1 MDFGIAGRTAL
12 VLGSTGGLGH
22 AVAQRL
28 ADEGAHV
35 VVTGRR
41 GEVARDVAAHWPGS
55 VGLEVDLTAPSAVE
69 HLVTQ
74 ARDAVGEV
82 DILVLNSGG
91 PPPAQA
97 ADVTDAQLATAI
109 QNLLVRQFEL
119 VQAVLPGMRERKWGR
134 IVGIGS
140 SGIQAPLPNL
150 ALSNTGRAALAAYL
164 KTLAAETAA
173 DGVTV
178 NMVLPGRIAT
188 DRVASLD
195 QAAADRQGISSDEA
209 ARKSAATIPAGRY
222 GKPDEFGAAVAF
234 LASEP
239 AGYITGV
246 QLRVDGG
253 LVRGF

>member
-1 MDFGIAGRTAL
+1 VDFGIAGRTAL

-28 ADEGAHV
+28 AEENVNV

-41 GEVARDVAAHWPGS
+41 GERARDVASQWPGS
-55 VGLEVDLTAPSAVE
+55 VGLEVDLMAPDVVE
-69 HLVTQ
+69 HLVKKVQDT
-74 ARDAVGEV
+74 VGSI
-82 DILVLNSGG
+82 DILVLNSPG
-91 PPPAQA
+91 PPPAPA
-97 ADVTDAQLATAI
+97 TDVNDAQIATAI
-109 QNLLVRQFEL
+109 QTLLLRQVDLVR
-119 VQAVLPGMRERKWGR
+119 AVLPGMRSQKWGR

-188 DRVASLD
+188 DRLASLD
-195 QAAADRQGISSDEA
+195 QAAADRQGISSDEV
-209 ARKSAATIPAGRY
+209 ARRSAATIPAGRY
-222 GKPDEFGAAVAF
+222 GRPEEFADAAVF
-234 LASEP
+234 LASDR
-239 AGYITGV
+239 AGYVTGV